1 MPNIVRGVPPLDD
14 TDRVILTAL
23 VEDGRT
29 PNNALAERA
38 GIAPSTCLTRVR
50 TLRERGVIRGVHAD
64 VDPAAVGRETQA
76 VVLVDLRENARGH
89 VEAFKASIADVPGVV
104 ASFYLAGPHDY
115 LLHVARRAARPA
127 PRADRRAPRR
137 PVDADPPGAGARPG
151 AGAAVRHRTSRLRP
165 GTVP

>member
-50 TLRERGVIRGVHAD
+50 TLRERGVLRGVHAD

-115 LLHVARRAARPA
+115 LLHVAVPDPAALRDLLHERIAAHPA
-127 PRADRRAPRR
+127 VRSTQTHLVLEHVRGRAPLFGTGRR
-137 PVDADPPGAGARPG
+137 G
-151 AGAAVRHRTSRLRP
+151 
-165 GTVP
+165 